1 MDNIFTEEIE
11 KGEIIGK
18 VQEVWNKEGRLVAV
32 NGYVN
37 SEKNNVVVYTLEYDN
52 IRMHYQ
58 VKNESVLPTITTIY
72 KGAQWFEEEIEEVM
86 PLKFEG
92 LEASGRLFLPEEFKE
107 GAGQILVM
115 PLDELKKLQ
124 NK

>member
-37 SEKNNVVVYTLEYDN
+37 SGKNNVVVYTLEYDN

>member
-1 MDNIFTEEIE
+1 MENIFTEEITKE
-11 KGEIIGK
+11 KILEK
-18 VQEVWNKEGRLVAV
+18 VKEVWDKQGRLVAI

-37 SEKNNVVVYTLEYDN
+37 SEGNNVVVYTLEYDN

-58 VKNESVLPTITTIY
+58 VKNESVLPTSTVIY
-72 KGAQWFEEEIEEVM
+72 KGAQWFEEEIQEVM
-86 PLKFEG
+86 PLTFDG
-92 LEASGRLFLPEEFKE
+92 LKASGRLFLPEEFKD